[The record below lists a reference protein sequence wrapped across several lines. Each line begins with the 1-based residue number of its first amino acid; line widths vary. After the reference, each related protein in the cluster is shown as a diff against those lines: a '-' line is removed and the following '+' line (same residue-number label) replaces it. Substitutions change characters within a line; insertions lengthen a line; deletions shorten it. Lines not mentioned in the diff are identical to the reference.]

1 MRQVL
6 NWNTYSIHYPL
17 GLDEQCYIFPDG
29 KQFCTNDEYSL
40 KYFINGELVSD
51 IRSYEIIEDDK
62 ILITFG
68 GETDE
73 QIQEYLK
80 QLDNQEIMK

>member
-1 MRQVL
+1 M
-6 NWNTYSIHYPL
+6 
-17 GLDEQCYIFPDG
+17 
-29 KQFCTNDEYSL
+29 
-40 KYFINGELVSD
+40 SD
-51 IRSYEIIEDDK
+51 IRNYDIVEDDR

-73 QIQEYLK
+73 QIQEYLT

>member
-1 MRQVL
+1 MFNSL
-6 NWNTYSIHYPL
+6 NI
-17 GLDEQCYIFPDG
+17 GIDDQCFIFPDG

-40 KYFINGELVSD
+40 KYFINDEMVTD
-51 IRSYEIIEDDK
+51 IRSYEIMEDDR

-68 GETDE
+68 GETDD

-80 QLDNQEIMK
+80 QVGNQEIIK